1 MIEILGVIS
10 EFDEYE
16 QTLTTPNALSGLI
29 TKNPLQNT
37 LTVTIPSYTS
47 QSPIDSP
54 NTSLRTGKISW
65 IYHHYRLK
73 VDINFY
79 QVDINVGLRNIIII
93 FVSFN
98 QRVVIRRSNSYDNDH
113 NSICQRYLE

>member
-1 MIEILGVIS
+1 MIIIEFLGVIS

-47 QSPIDSP
+47 QSTIDSP
-54 NTSLRTGKISW
+54 NTSLRTGK
-65 IYHHYRLK
+65 
-73 VDINFY
+73 
-79 QVDINVGLRNIIII
+79 NIMNLT
-93 FVSFN
+93 S
-98 QRVVIRRSNSYDNDH
+98 
-113 NSICQRYLE
+113 L